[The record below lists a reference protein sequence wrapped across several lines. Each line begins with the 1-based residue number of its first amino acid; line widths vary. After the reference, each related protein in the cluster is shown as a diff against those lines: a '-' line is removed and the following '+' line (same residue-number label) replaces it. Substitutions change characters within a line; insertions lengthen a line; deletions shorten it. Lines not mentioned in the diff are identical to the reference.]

1 MRHLCKLFTL
11 LCSAALLVSAGQPP
25 SKHNGRET
33 RLNGR
38 FKSRTGNWCAWTEIV
53 SNDQKTVMSVACIC
67 VGKTGQSIAYTCEYV
82 SQGDKLHECRESRK
96 KVSDVYDDIGSI
108 LSGELVYTFSQ

>member
-11 LCSAALLVSAGQPP
+11 LCSAALLVSAGQPA

-38 FKSRTGNWCAWTEIV
+38 FKSHMGNWCAWTEKL
-53 SNDQKTVMSVACIC
+53 SDDEKTVMSVTCLCI
-67 VGKTGQSIAYTCEYV
+67 GKTGESIAYTCEYV
-82 SQGDKLHECRESRK
+82 SQGNKLRECRDSRQK
-96 KVSDVYDDIGSI
+96 FSKVYDDIGSI
-108 LSGELVYTFSQ
+108 LSGEPVDFLN